1 MRRAFQRVSRVIS
14 SGFRSR
20 RYGTINS
27 EKTELKDRKDIRLY
41 LETADQVDWRSL
53 LSLGIF
59 NGINTNPFLI
69 QEAGIA
75 FSAPVYPELRSLIR
89 TAVDDYNVNEIFIQA
104 WGTSKEDLVT
114 SGLHTRMFD
123 RHVVVALP
131 FTFEGTQAAA
141 ELIDKGAN
149 VCMTAGHAQKQ
160 ALMGSALSADYF
172 APNISS
178 IFASGEDAIA
188 ECIAMQ
194 EVIDGLESNTR
205 VMATGLR
212 NADDLVQLSKAGIK
226 TFSVTPSVA
235 YELINQPM
243 TCKMTDEFERITQT
257 LMHAHEQ

>member
-89 TAVDDYNVNEIFIQA
+89 TAVDDYNVNEIFIQVAHQPRSLTSAFLKFACPQA

-178 IFASGEDAIA
+178 IFAS
-188 ECIAMQ
+188 
-194 EVIDGLESNTR
+194 
-205 VMATGLR
+205 
-212 NADDLVQLSKAGIK
+212 
-226 TFSVTPSVA
+226 
-235 YELINQPM
+235 
-243 TCKMTDEFERITQT
+243 
-257 LMHAHEQ
+257 